1 MHIPI
6 QIRIV
11 VVVLA
16 LVLAGGVAPAQ
27 ESLNPLLQ
35 PYLAAYEIP
44 ALAAAVVQDGQVI
57 AVGAVG
63 TRRWGT
69 QIPVTLNDR
78 FHLGSDTKAMTAT
91 MAAILVERGKLRW
104 DSTIGEVFPELGD
117 EADPVFK
124 VLTVERMLSHTSGL
138 PSDNLSKDA
147 KSYLDF
153 LTNMDGCPPGNLD
166 DIRAWLVGKWAAL
179 PMPGRPGVRFEYS
192 NLNYTIVGAMIERLA
207 GRSWDELIVEW
218 IFEPLELRT
227 AGPSPCSSAGW
238 TPSRT
243 PSSTGR
249 SSRCSPVPWRGQLA
263 GDRSGGDRPHVGA
276 RFCALG
282 KLERRPG
289 SAARDREAG
298 NPEEAPHHG
307 CRDAAGQDALYRHAA
322 VGPVC
327 LRLGRDETGQ
337 LPQSG
342 HLPRR
347 LQRYEHRP
355 DPVRSAADFAVVIL
369 TNIATPKCDGAL
381 KVLTRELIADK
392 YAGRSPGRL
401 LNRSRRRDAEARPP
415 VAQPFFPLVFRR
427 NLLYAARSR
436 NGGRSAT
443 FNQEKEP

>member
-69 QIPVTLNDR
+69 QIPVTLDDR

-104 DSTIGEVFPELGD
+104 DSTIGEVFPELG
-117 EADPVFK
+117 EGADPVFK
-124 VLTVERMLSHTSGL
+124 ALTVERMLSHTGGL
-138 PSDNLSKDA
+138 PSDNLSKEA
-147 KSYLDF
+147 KPYLE
-153 LTNMDGCPPGNLD
+153 LIINTDGYPAGNLD

-179 PMPGRPGVRFEYS
+179 PMTGKPGTRFEYS

-227 AGPSPCSSAGW
+227 AGLGPQCSLGRVDAPLPHAFVDGKIKPMLAGPMADNSPVIGPAGIAHMSVLDFARWAGW
-238 TPSRT
+238 
-243 PSSTGR
+243 
-249 SSRCSPVPWRGQLA
+249 
-263 GDRSGGDRPHVGA
+263 
-276 RFCALG
+276 
-282 KLERRPG
+282 
-289 SAARDREAG
+289 
-298 NPEEAPHHG
+298 N
-307 CRDAAGQDALYRHAA
+307 AGQGKRGPAIVRPETLKKLHTMVAEMPPAKDAPIGTPPSGRYAFGWGEMKLDSYPN
-322 VGPVC
+322 PVIFHGGSNGMNIARI
-327 LRLGRDETGQ
+327 LF
-337 LPQSG
+337 
-342 HLPRR
+342 
-347 LQRYEHRP
+347 
-355 DPVRSAADFAVVIL
+355 DPAADFAVVIL

-381 KVLTRELIADK
+381 KALTRELFEK
-392 YAGRSPGRL
+392 YAGRNDP
-401 LNRSRRRDAEARPP
+401 
-415 VAQPFFPLVFRR
+415 
-427 NLLYAARSR
+427 
-436 NGGRSAT
+436 AT
-443 FNQEKEP
+443 VEP

>member
-227 AGPSPCSSAGW
+227 AGLGPQCSLGRVDAPLPHAFVDGKIKPMLAG
-238 TPSRT
+238 PMADN
-243 PSSTGR
+243 
-249 SSRCSPVPWRGQLA
+249 SPVIGPA
-263 GDRSGGDRPHVGA
+263 GIAHMSVLDFA
-276 RFCALG
+276 RWA
-282 KLERRPG
+282 
-289 SAARDREAG
+289 SW
-298 NPEEAPHHG
+298 N
-307 CRDAAGQDALYRHAA
+307 AGQGKRGPAIVRPETLKKLHTMVAEMPPAKDAPIGTPPSGRYAFGWGEMKLDSYPN
-322 VGPVC
+322 PVIFHGGSNGMNIARI
-327 LRLGRDETGQ
+327 LF
-337 LPQSG
+337 
-342 HLPRR
+342 
-347 LQRYEHRP
+347 
-355 DPVRSAADFAVVIL
+355 DPAADFAVVIL

-381 KVLTRELIADK
+381 KVLTRELIDK
-392 YAGRSPGRL
+392 YAGRS
-401 LNRSRRRDAEARPP
+401 SRPA
-415 VAQPFFPLVFRR
+415 AQP
-427 NLLYAARSR
+427 
-436 NGGRSAT
+436 
-443 FNQEKEP
+443 